1 MKKKKSGKRIFAIVL
16 LVVIGIGGFYFGY
29 DIGRMDHD
37 EERIRAELKKTTA
50 DSEISI
56 RPVAKGST
64 GKTEI
69 EILTEC
75 LEDAKDSL
83 ENLEKYNEQLQALD
97 GKTPDTETVVLIQD
111 LDDKNEK
118 AYEVLKDLRKTR
130 RDTSQKKRRRVA
142 KVMKSGQMTGQQIS
156 RL

>member
-56 RPVAKGST
+56 WKNGDRNPDRMSGGCEGQPGES
-64 GKTEI
+64 GKI
-69 EILTEC
+69 
-75 LEDAKDSL
+75 
-83 ENLEKYNEQLQALD
+83 
-97 GKTPDTETVVLIQD
+97 
-111 LDDKNEK
+111 
-118 AYEVLKDLRKTR
+118 
-130 RDTSQKKRRRVA
+130 
-142 KVMKSGQMTGQQIS
+142 
-156 RL
+156 

>member
-1 MKKKKSGKRIFAIVL
+1 
-16 LVVIGIGGFYFGY
+16 VIGIGGFYFGY

-56 RPVAKGST
+56 RPVAKGGT

-75 LEDAKDSL
+75 LEDAKDTKWGKRFMGLLAKIAGERYGDFLEAVYTAPIRTIVTSFHVLTEQEAFAIVALLNEEHVLSSL
-83 ENLEKYNEQLQALD
+83 A
-97 GKTPDTETVVLIQD
+97 VLI
-111 LDDKNEK
+111 
-118 AYEVLKDLRKTR
+118 
-130 RDTSQKKRRRVA
+130 KKVA
-142 KVMKSGQMTGQQIS
+142 QMKKKK
-156 RL
+156 